1 MTTAR
6 IDSSIAPSRDAVG
19 VGSDD
24 LLCRIVLGDCMEVM
38 RRIPDKSVATVITDP
53 PYGVTANKWDT
64 PPDWPAWWKEVR
76 RICIGAVVMTA
87 QQPFATD
94 LINSNRSAF
103 RYDWAWDKID
113 KYSGFLQAR
122 TRPLRRH
129 ELVLVFAD
137 GPHTYNPQMQK
148 RAKPYITHGGEGKTC
163 TNYRK
168 GRPKDVGRERTHN
181 APNSVLEFRAHCTD
195 TDAHPTRKPVALM
208 RYLVETYTNTG
219 DVVLDPF
226 AGGGST
232 LEAAKEVG
240 RQFIGIEREPRY
252 VAMCERR
259 LAGSFLD
266 LHNK

>member
-1 MTTAR
+1 
-6 IDSSIAPSRDAVG
+6 
-19 VGSDD
+19 
-24 LLCRIVLGDCMEVM
+24 MEVM
-38 RRIPDKSVATVITDP
+38 RRIPDKSVAAVITDP
-53 PYGVTANKWDT
+53 PYGVTANEWDVC
-64 PPDWPAWWKEVR
+64 PDWPAWWAEVR
-76 RICIGAVVMTA
+76 RICAGAVVMTA

-94 LINSNRSAF
+94 LINSNRAAF
-103 RYDWAWDKID
+103 KYDWAWDKID

-148 RAKPYITHGGEGKTC
+148 RAKSYTTHRRGAKDSE
-163 TNYRK
+163 NYS
-168 GRPKDVGRERTHN
+168 PIPDDFGRERTHS
-181 APNSVLEFRAHCTD
+181 APNSVLEFRAHCT
-195 TDAHPTRKPVALM
+195 AEGGHPTRKPVALM

-266 LHNK
+266 LHNKPDLPTSRAEINL